1 MLKPRAC
8 EYGSHTKMETKHNM
22 QVDILRPVQ
31 QKGRVLDVICL
42 LTVSDNGAVN
52 QQTPQK

>member
-1 MLKPRAC
+1 MLKPRAF
-8 EYGSHTKMETKHNM
+8 EYRSHTKMETKHNM

-42 LTVSDNGAVN
+42 LTISDNGAVN

>member
-1 MLKPRAC
+1 MFKPRAC
-8 EYGSHTKMETKHNM
+8 EYGSHTKIETKRNM

-31 QKGRVLDVICL
+31 QKGRLLDVICL
-42 LTVSDNGAVN
+42 LTISYNGAMN